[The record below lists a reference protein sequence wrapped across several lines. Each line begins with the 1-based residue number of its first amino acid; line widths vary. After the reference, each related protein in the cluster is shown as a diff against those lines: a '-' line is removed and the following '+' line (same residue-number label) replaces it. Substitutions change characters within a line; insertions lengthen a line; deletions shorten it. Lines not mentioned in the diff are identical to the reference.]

1 MRSDQVAGDIFLALF
16 VAKKIHD
23 RNQTKQAAEAEGI
36 TYKEMRLR
44 QKAAK
49 YRARANGTTRAWRKR
64 RNEAKAKKCDEKLVI
79 FEATRRDCEE
89 ETNTTTTSSNDTNDI
104 NTNAHCYCNQC
115 GATRVESARFCGK
128 CGTKIGISINTAKD
142 DMQTTVAVKSSKKSY
157 S

>member
-1 MRSDQVAGDIFLALF
+1 MRSDHSQYQVAGDIFLALF
-16 VAKKIHD
+16 IAKKIHD
-23 RNQTKQAAEAEGI
+23 RNQTKLAAEAEGI

-79 FEATRRDCEE
+79 FEAMRREGDET

-104 NTNAHCYCNQC
+104 NTNAQCY
-115 GATRVESARFCGK
+115 
-128 CGTKIGISINTAKD
+128 SINAER
-142 DMQTTVAVKSSKKSY
+142 QE
-157 S
+157 

>member
-16 VAKKIHD
+16 IAKKIHD
-23 RNQTKQAAEAEGI
+23 RNQTKLAAEAEGI

-79 FEATRRDCEE
+79 FEATRREGDET
-89 ETNTTTTSSNDTNDI
+89 ETNTTTTSPNDTNDI
-104 NTNAHCYCNQC
+104 NTNAQC
-115 GATRVESARFCGK
+115 LKRQE
-128 CGTKIGISINTAKD
+128 
-142 DMQTTVAVKSSKKSY
+142 
-157 S
+157 